1 MRVSDFFQS
10 IRKTFSSLS
19 ARRHK
24 AAAWPSQSAEV
35 LEFRELMTA
44 QVTQLADLNVTP
56 ETASSD
62 PRELTAIGNTVYF
75 TAVDKTHGRELWKKT
90 GSNAAVLVK
99 DIFVGTQNSGPR
111 ELTAVGST
119 LFFLADDGIHG
130 EELWKSDGTA
140 AGTVLVKDHVRG
152 SSNWGAGGDLLTNVN
167 GKLFYRS
174 GTHFNPDGNV
184 IVPYLISSDG
194 TEAGTDIPSWNPT
207 FFYGEHSEILGLGTR
222 AIFIGMGNSL
232 WKSDGTGTGTQA
244 LSMPGVLFPRNLTV
258 VGANVYFTG
267 YNEAAGTEIWKT
279 DGNTVTQ
286 VTSFTAVNPELA
298 NLMNVN
304 GTLYFSANEAATGQ
318 ELWKTN
324 GTIAG
329 TQLVRDIRTG
339 ADSSSPANLTAV
351 GSTLYFR
358 ANDGVTGDELWKSD
372 GTAAGTVRV
381 GHGGTTSNFSPW
393 DLTNVGG
400 TLYFT
405 ASTNETGREV
415 WKSDGTAAGTN
426 VYQEIVSGPGDS
438 LPEQLTN
445 VNGALVFAASNGVIG
460 KELWRYD
467 LVANTSA
474 VNDINRGTL
483 DSTPRNFVQAGNNV
497 FFTASN
503 GTNGEELWKVNGN
516 GTGATIVK
524 DIRIG
529 DQPSQIS
536 GMTNVNGTLYFS
548 AHGNLSTGGLGGVQL
563 WKSNG
568 TAAGTVMV
576 SEALAQ
582 LGDSFP
588 SGLTNLN
595 GKLIF
600 SATGADGHELW
611 TSDGTAAGTSRLKD
625 IAAGPG
631 SSMAQHNSGFVVNG
645 THAYFFANDGVKGR
659 ELWKTDGTAAG
670 TVLVKDINAGAA
682 SSNPSQLINVDGL
695 LYFLADDGINGT
707 EIWQS
712 DGTTA
717 GTSLVANLDVNGLD
731 QLTGSGG
738 KLYFTANGEIW
749 CRSTRTSTP
758 FLLKEIGEGPGWGGD
773 PTSLTAVGSTLF
785 FTAVYIADNPL
796 VAIGRE
802 LWKTDGTSAGTV
814 LVKDIVNI
822 PVSRHNNFQWSSNPT
837 NLINNN
843 GTLFFTANDMIN
855 GQELWMSDGTAAGTT
870 LFHDF
875 TGDAGSSHPQ
885 NLAAI
890 NGRIFASVMSE
901 ATGREGVSAIDVFTP
916 AAPSITG
923 PNSAQSQRPT
933 ITWTASAGAVSYDV
947 FIRNNATGA
956 NPQVNVNVTGTSYV
970 PNVDLGIG
978 KFTIWVRAVSSSG
991 TKSPWS
997 AQRDIIVVDAP
1008 VLAPMIRNQTT
1019 SRPVF
1024 VWKDVPGAV
1033 KYSIYLQNTTPNESG
1048 YEIINEIRGKSWQ
1061 SPTNLKLGSYTAW
1074 VQGVD
1079 ASGTPSAWSTLVQFT
1094 VSTAPTIIGPA
1105 ASTFEQRP
1113 QFSWQPVTGATK
1125 YSVWIKNLNTE
1136 TVVFSQ
1142 ANITASNWTPPSNLA
1157 NGHYV
1162 WQVVAASNN
1171 ARGLWSNLQSFSIG
1185 GRPEMT
1191 GPIQSSNDTTPTFTW
1206 LSLSGAA
1213 SFQLWVD
1220 RVDTY
1225 VQGVINVS
1233 NLTGV
1238 SYTPSAALPVGTYRV
1253 WMRAISTAGV
1263 VSNWSDPLTFTITA

>member
-1 MRVSDFFQS
+1 MRLSDFFQS
-10 IRKTFSSLS
+10 IRRGFSSS
-19 ARRHK
+19 SGRRTK
-24 AAAWPSQSAEV
+24 AAKWASESAEV

-44 QVTQLADLNVTP
+44 QVTQFADLNITP

-62 PRELTAIGNTVYF
+62 PQELTAIGNTVYF
-75 TAVDKTHGRELWKKT
+75 TAADKTHGRELWKKT
-90 GSNAAVLVK
+90 GANAAVLVK
-99 DIFVGTQNSGPR
+99 DIFVGTENSGLR

-130 EELWKSDGTA
+130 VELWKSDGTA

-207 FFYGEHSEILGLGTR
+207 FFYGEHSEIVGLGTQ

-244 LSMPGVLFPRNLTV
+244 LSMSGVLFPRNLTV

-286 VTSFTAVNPELA
+286 VTNFTAANPQLS
-298 NLMNVN
+298 NLVNVN
-304 GTLYFSANEAATGQ
+304 GVLYFSANEAATGT

-329 TQLVRDIRTG
+329 TQLVSDVRSGTS
-339 ADSSSPANLTAV
+339 SSSPANLTAV

-381 GHGGTTSNFSPW
+381 GHSGTTSNFSPR

-426 VYQEIVSGPGDS
+426 VYQEVVSGPGDS

-467 LVANTSA
+467 LVANTSS
-474 VNDINRGTL
+474 VDDIHRGTL
-483 DSTPRNFVQAGNNV
+483 DSNPRNFVQAGNNV

-503 GTNGEELWKVNGN
+503 GTIGEELWKVNTN
-516 GTGATIVK
+516 GTGATLVK

-582 LGDSFP
+582 LGDSSP

-611 TSDGTAAGTSRLKD
+611 TSDGTAAGTIRLKD

-631 SSMAQHNSGFVVNG
+631 SSMASHNSGFVVNG
-645 THAYFFANDGVKGR
+645 THAYFFANDGVNGR

-670 TVLVKDINAGAA
+670 TVLVKDVNAGRHRPTRA
-682 SSNPSQLINVDGL
+682 SLSMWTVSSTSSL
-695 LYFLADDGINGT
+695 
-707 EIWQS
+707 
-712 DGTTA
+712 TTA
-717 GTSLVANLDVNGLD
+717 SMV
-731 QLTGSGG
+731 QRSGSRMG
-738 KLYFTANGEIW
+738 
-749 CRSTRTSTP
+749 
-758 FLLKEIGEGPGWGGD
+758 
-773 PTSLTAVGSTLF
+773 
-785 FTAVYIADNPL
+785 
-796 VAIGRE
+796 
-802 LWKTDGTSAGTV
+802 
-814 LVKDIVNI
+814 
-822 PVSRHNNFQWSSNPT
+822 
-837 NLINNN
+837 
-843 GTLFFTANDMIN
+843 
-855 GQELWMSDGTAAGTT
+855 
-870 LFHDF
+870 
-875 TGDAGSSHPQ
+875 
-885 NLAAI
+885 
-890 NGRIFASVMSE
+890 
-901 ATGREGVSAIDVFTP
+901 
-916 AAPSITG
+916 
-923 PNSAQSQRPT
+923 QRP
-933 ITWTASAGAVSYDV
+933 A
-947 FIRNNATGA
+947 
-956 NPQVNVNVTGTSYV
+956 PC
-970 PNVDLGIG
+970 
-978 KFTIWVRAVSSSG
+978 
-991 TKSPWS
+991 WS
-997 AQRDIIVVDAP
+997 Q
-1008 VLAPMIRNQTT
+1008 
-1019 SRPVF
+1019 
-1024 VWKDVPGAV
+1024 
-1033 KYSIYLQNTTPNESG
+1033 
-1048 YEIINEIRGKSWQ
+1048 
-1061 SPTNLKLGSYTAW
+1061 
-1074 VQGVD
+1074 
-1079 ASGTPSAWSTLVQFT
+1079 
-1094 VSTAPTIIGPA
+1094 
-1105 ASTFEQRP
+1105 
-1113 QFSWQPVTGATK
+1113 
-1125 YSVWIKNLNTE
+1125 
-1136 TVVFSQ
+1136 
-1142 ANITASNWTPPSNLA
+1142 
-1157 NGHYV
+1157 
-1162 WQVVAASNN
+1162 
-1171 ARGLWSNLQSFSIG
+1171 
-1185 GRPEMT
+1185 
-1191 GPIQSSNDTTPTFTW
+1191 
-1206 LSLSGAA
+1206 
-1213 SFQLWVD
+1213 
-1220 RVDTY
+1220 
-1225 VQGVINVS
+1225 
-1233 NLTGV
+1233 
-1238 SYTPSAALPVGTYRV
+1238 
-1253 WMRAISTAGV
+1253 IST
-1263 VSNWSDPLTFTITA
+1263 